1 MKSTEN
7 RIDELHLQDKILEEK
22 IALARFE
29 LNEMQEFVWKLEEK
43 KNKVWNRLIK
53 LLSLSIQRTLRSAE

>member
-43 KNKVWNRLIK
+43 KSKVWNRLMK